1 MNLYEIV
8 ILAISLVGVYVKL
21 QLDIAKLQSRVMGL
35 ENNTGE
41 LKQMLV
47 RLTKDIHDIKLLL
60 AKNQIEN

>member
-47 RLTKDIHDIKLLL
+47 QLTKDIHDIKLLL